1 MVTAAMGALTLTIAV
16 PALAQE
22 PADGARPGP
31 PTVSSLKLAKVV
43 TAQRGHARFLVGVR
57 ISEPAKLTVIV
68 SSNRDGRPILTTSPE
83 ETRKGGRAY
92 VLIDAVDDRGFQLGA
107 GSYKVRVQA
116 TDAENGVS
124 QAVSGDFT
132 LKLTRGRGQLDAVTI
147 PTWRAVARP
156 LGITPGSGQLVA
168 SVAPKGSAVQAGLR
182 RGDVVTKLNGV
193 ETATPGALKTA
204 LRALPADRP
213 ARIEYTRKGEARFG
227 VIKPKPDWEAPA
239 DFARTL
245 EVARQRER
253 KVLAWAVAQ
262 VRERID
268 AGELDEADELL
279 ARWPRAWRKTAPGE
293 LLMGDIHQAR
303 DKHKQALA
311 SNSRAR
317 KRDRTM
323 AEAWFGRGVALAGL
337 KRPER
342 AAVEFA
348 RAARL
353 DPKDAAAPAFRS
365 YVLSRAERT
374 DDAIAAARTAVELDR
389 RYADAHIPLGIALLA
404 KGDRGPGIKALRTG
418 LLLLDDGGRATPLIE
433 EHLDPTGP

>member
-1 MVTAAMGALTLTIAV
+1 MTAAIGAATLTIAA
-16 PALAQE
+16 PALAQG
-22 PADGARPGP
+22 PAGGAQPGA

-68 SSNRDGRPILTTSPE
+68 SSNRDGRPVLTVNAD
-83 ETRKGGRAY
+83 ETRKAGRAY
-92 VLIDAVDDRGFQLGA
+92 LLVDAVDDRGFQLGG

-116 TDAENGVS
+116 TDAANDVS
-124 QAVSGDFT
+124 QPVSGDFT
-132 LKLTRGRGQLDAVTI
+132 LKLTRARGQLDAVTI

-156 LGITPGSGQLVA
+156 LGIAPGSGQLVA
-168 SVAPKGSAVQAGLR
+168 SVAPKGAAVQAGLR
-182 RGDVVTKLNGV
+182 RGDVITKLNGV

-204 LRALPADRP
+204 LRGLPADRP
-213 ARIEYTRKGEARFG
+213 ARVEFTRKAEARLG
-227 VIKPKPDWEAPA
+227 VIKPKPDWETPA

-245 EVARQRER
+245 EVARKRQG

-268 AGELDEADELL
+268 AGELDEAEELL
-279 ARWPRAWRKTAPGE
+279 DGWPRAWRRTAPGE
-293 LLMGDIHQAR
+293 LLRGDIHQAR
-303 DKHKQALA
+303 DEHKKALA

-317 KRDRTM
+317 KRDATM

-337 KRPER
+337 KQPQR

-374 DDAIAAARTAVELDR
+374 DDAVAAATAAVKLDR

-404 KGDRGPGIKALRTG
+404 KGQRGPGIKALRTG
-418 LLLLDDGGRATPLIE
+418 LLLLDDNERATPLIE
-433 EHLDPTGP
+433 EHLDPTDP